1 MKAQFRTK
9 LEDTF
14 TPTVIRTGQH
24 SPSRIEEYW
33 KENGFD
39 KIYKKFRK
47 SVVPSTILTK
57 IDIEEIGSYFNLQGY
72 AFGKWAT
79 QGDRYN
85 YLAAT
90 AICLEDLNRVLH
102 FRNNLGLNHHVGIT
116 FGARGRGTGKKGATP
131 KAHYEPGTGV
141 INLTRYKSRNFY
153 LKQKKQPES
162 HEHRFLYTGG
172 VGSLCHELGHAIDF
186 YGGGYLDIDAQTF
199 SLSGGKRPYIGRKA
213 YPSKNN
219 VLRNLLEDVL
229 AAACLKEK
237 ENDFSAYYKRI
248 KNNKL
253 ASDSYKEYLLS
264 RTELVARLFEQY
276 VAYQLKEM
284 GIVNTLLTQKNYQP
298 NFYLTSKEF
307 ESVVKPFDKF
317 LLAFRKCLNGSA
329 PSSKPTTRRKP
340 KAVVKPNPTTKP
352 VVKPKPTTPAKTI
365 TVKIPVTMHTID
377 KYLSTRALWYGDSFS
392 KMPDKEFFMFW
403 KYAFAANAMVKKG
416 IPPSDIKKSR
426 SQILGVVGGKESKII
441 PRVEKEF
448 KRRGWEKK
456 YTLSIEVKDLPKILP
471 KTTKEIALSK
481 LEELQTLAKEA
492 WLNSY
497 ARPDKAAREWMA
509 HHKEQLLQDI
519 KRPIILEKEVR
530 IQKYYIK
537 KYVEFLRSE
546 LEARSKCIS
555 SAVVSPGNFPV
566 KKAHENNRILENK
579 IKAFE
584 TWRNEVHQQKS
595 KAIKSGQANTSSLLE
610 DKLAALERYH
620 KKLLL
625 VNKILRDKKVVD
637 KRAAFTQH
645 KIPLNIL
652 EKIREQG
659 KTAPL
664 GTIVRNANKDFKKG
678 RFKIPTVVLNSSNAA
693 IRSIK
698 KRIEEEKRHQ
708 TIQKEGNKI
717 TTYQGFKIVH
727 NVELDRLQIVFE
739 EKPPEEIRTI
749 LKRDRRFSWSRKNK
763 AWQRRLNLTSL
774 GVLETVLKEIQALKS
789 AVKVPPKSTLPK
801 PTLPS
806 SKKHALPPHPVDRTA
821 LSKAI
826 KSLEGLEQAATSA
839 WNNSSFH
846 PKERGQLFIREHV
859 QELKEDVEVLVH
871 AARRSN
877 IDQYVAIYVRTC
889 QKLIS
894 SQANVVSWMITG
906 RGGSY
911 NAKKVQKK
919 NDRHHDKQKAFWD
932 WRAMRLKKA
941 QAERST
947 AIRGGTSDTIG

>member
-14 TPTVIRTGQH
+14 TPTIIRTGQH

-47 SVVPSTILTK
+47 SALPSTILTK

-213 YPSKNN
+213 YPSKHN

-237 ENDFSAYYKRI
+237 GNDFSAYYKRI
-248 KNNKL
+248 KNNKI

-317 LLAFRKCLNGSA
+317 LLAFRKRLNGSA

-340 KAVVKPNPTTKP
+340 KAVVKPKPTTKP

-365 TVKIPVTMHTID
+365 TVKIPVTLQTIEHHLWGKKLD
-377 KYLSTRALWYGDSFS
+377 KVTTLG
-392 KMPDKEFFMFW
+392 KMSDKEFLAVW
-403 KYAFAANAMVKKG
+403 KYVLAGNAMIRKNLN
-416 IPPSDIKKSR
+416 PSDLFNSN
-426 SQILGVVGGKESKII
+426 QHILPQVANNGIVTIVQ
-441 PRVEKEF
+441 KEF
-448 KRRGWEKK
+448 KRRGWEGK
-456 YTLSIEVKDLPKILP
+456 YTLFVEVKQSA
-471 KTTKEIALSK
+471 KTTTKK
-481 LEELQTLAKEA
+481 TNKTV
-492 WLNSY
+492 SY
-497 ARPDKAAREWMA
+497 D
-509 HHKEQLLQDI
+509 
-519 KRPIILEKEVR
+519 
-530 IQKYYIK
+530 
-537 KYVEFLRSE
+537 
-546 LEARSKCIS
+546 
-555 SAVVSPGNFPV
+555 
-566 KKAHENNRILENK
+566 
-579 IKAFE
+579 
-584 TWRNEVHQQKS
+584 
-595 KAIKSGQANTSSLLE
+595 
-610 DKLAALERYH
+610 
-620 KKLLL
+620 
-625 VNKILRDKKVVD
+625 
-637 KRAAFTQH
+637 
-645 KIPLNIL
+645 
-652 EKIREQG
+652 
-659 KTAPL
+659 
-664 GTIVRNANKDFKKG
+664 
-678 RFKIPTVVLNSSNAA
+678 
-693 IRSIK
+693 
-698 KRIEEEKRHQ
+698 
-708 TIQKEGNKI
+708 
-717 TTYQGFKIVH
+717 GFKVVH
-727 NVELDRLQIVFE
+727 NVRINRLQILFD
-739 EKPPEEIRTI
+739 EKPSEAIRTI
-749 LKRDRRFSWSRKNK
+749 LKKDKRFWWKDENK
-763 AWQRRLNLTSL
+763 AWQRLLNPTSL
-774 GVLETVLKEIQALKS
+774 VVLEKVLKEIQALKS
-789 AVKVPPKSTLPK
+789 RTKKKTTSKPTASPK

-806 SKKHALPPHPVDRTA
+806 SKKHADPPHPVDRTA
-821 LSKAI
+821 LNKAI
-826 KSLEGLEQAATSA
+826 KSLEGLEQAAISA
-839 WNNSSFH
+839 WNNSSFF
-846 PKERGQLFIREHV
+846 PRESGQSFIREHI
-859 QELKEDVEVLVH
+859 QELKEDVEVLVL
-871 AARRSN
+871 ATRRSN
-877 IDQYVAIYVRTC
+877 IDQYIDLYVRKC
-889 QKLIS
+889 QELIS
-894 SQANVVSWMITG
+894 SRANVVNWMITG

-911 NAKKVQKK
+911 NARKVRKK

-932 WRAMRLKKA
+932 WRRMRLEKA

-947 AIRGGTSDTIG
+947 AIRGGTSDTVSQLLEKLDLLQTTQEQMKAVNKLLKSKNTKTLSLKEKITILVKEGFPKDIITRIEESVNGDLHKIPSFYLTNNNANMKRIKDRIAAEEKRQKKYQDGNKTTVFDGLRIVENVEENQLQLLFDEKPSEEIRTILKKEGRFRWSRKNRVWQRQLTNNAIYCLKHILKDIVKKK